1 MKRVLNLLICF
12 FASLFLIGAR
22 GECSEIPEC
31 ANETEAEYC
40 VISAGLIQT
49 AMTATAPE
57 RLDKSNL
64 TAPGPLQLRKCD
76 MKSQAFRVRVTPFR
90 ILWCVFRE

>member
-12 FASLFLIGAR
+12 FVSLFLIVAR
-22 GECSEIPEC
+22 GECREIPEC

-57 RLDKSNL
+57 RLDKSSF
-64 TAPGPLQLRKCD
+64 TVPGPLRLRKCD
-76 MKSQAFRVRVTPFR
+76 MKSQAFSVRVTPFR

>member
-57 RLDKSNL
+57 RLDKSSFTVL
-64 TAPGPLQLRKCD
+64 GPLRLRKCD
-76 MKSQAFRVRVTPFR
+76 MKSQAFSVRVTPFR